1 MTFFCANCGNLLV
14 VERGTELYFKCS
26 TCPYKFTFN
35 KKIVYESEL
44 KRKQID
50 AVLGEEQWKNAQK
63 TEIICEKCGHNSA
76 YFMQIQIRS
85 ADEPMTTFY
94 KCANFDCGYQW
105 RDG

>member
-1 MTFFCANCGNLLV
+1 MTYFCANCGNLLI
-14 VERGTELYFKCS
+14 VEQGTKIFFKCS
-26 TCPYKFTFN
+26 TCPYKFTFD
-35 KKIVYESEL
+35 KKIVYETDL

-50 AVLGEEQWKNAQK
+50 AVLGEEQWKNAQR
-63 TEIICEKCGHNSA
+63 TESLKCGCKSA

-94 KCANFDCGYQW
+94 KCSNFSCGWQW